1 MLDSSSLSMIS
12 LLVDLDFH
20 NSLIKTRSGLQT
32 SHCLKILRPSYRAV
46 ITIVVKQT
54 PTKTETRNRIN
65 LSLTS
70 NQYGIDVI

>member
-1 MLDSSSLSMIS
+1 MLDASSLSVMS
-12 LLVDLDFH
+12 SLVDIDFR
-20 NSLIKTRSGLQT
+20 NSLIKRRSGLQT

-65 LSLTS
+65 LRLKS
-70 NQYGIDVI
+70 N